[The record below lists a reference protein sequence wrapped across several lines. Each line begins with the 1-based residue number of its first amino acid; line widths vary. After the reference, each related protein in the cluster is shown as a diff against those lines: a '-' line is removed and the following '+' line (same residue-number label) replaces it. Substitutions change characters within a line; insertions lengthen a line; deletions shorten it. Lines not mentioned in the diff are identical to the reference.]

1 MDAIVR
7 DDLTVLDA
15 RDFLVVDK
23 VARDGRPPRSSLG
36 RVQRL
41 VDIGVLEVRSRG
53 RYGLS
58 RRICAAGG
66 RQGDDT
72 RARGL
77 DCLAQL
83 GLIIQHLRQAGDLGA
98 PIAEIL
104 QIFPHRT
111 RFQVFGLL
119 DQLRKEHRAHV
130 RGERRTAR
138 WFVGA
143 GDGPT

>member
-23 VARDGRPPRSSLG
+23 VSRDGRPPPSLLG
-36 RVQRL
+36 RVQGL

-58 RRICAAGG
+58 RRLYAAGG
-66 RQGDDT
+66 RQGDYT
-72 RARGL
+72 RASGL
-77 DCLAQL
+77 DRLAQL
-83 GLIIQHLRQAGDLGA
+83 ELIIQHLRQAGDLGA
-98 PIAEIL
+98 PIGEIM